1 MKRRIYRTSKIKHKM
16 DVFQIVLYVI
26 VSLYVLSMISVLG
39 FGLLNSFKAA
49 RDYQNNLFGLP
60 RFKLDRNNNQ
70 IWGWRFDNYPI
81 AFRMFRAPVME
92 NGNVRDALVMEMF
105 LNSLIYAVGLTVFTM
120 ASEIIMAYA
129 IAKYDFKL
137 KKFFYGV
144 AVVVMLIPIIGSLA
158 SEVKFADALHLKDSF
173 FGVFIMKCK
182 FTGIYFLVFYAA
194 FKSISCTYAEAAQK
208 NHCAVQFRVIPQFQR
223 SGGFRRRVGND
234 YSYEDIFSL
243 GGEDACDG
251 VFNTVRRVMER
262 LSDSASVF
270 PVQAH
275 AFLRSV
281 QNTVVNRPDRPCNQR
296 RKTKPYDAPKTRGML
311 YGVHTHTYRVHN
323 FQRQDNGQRNDGRHK
338 RLKKR

>member
-1 MKRRIYRTSKIKHKM
+1 M

-26 VSLYVLSMISVLG
+26 VSLYVLSMIFVLG

-144 AVVVMLIPIIGSLA
+144 AVVVMIIPIIGSLA

-182 FTGIYFLVFYAA
+182 FTGIYFLVFYAF
-194 FKSISCTYAEAAQK
+194 FKGLPDAYMEAADIDG
-208 NHCAVQFRVIPQFQR
+208 ASQFTVLTRIVLPLASKMIFSVMLIQFVIYW
-223 SGGFRRRVGND
+223 ND
-234 YSYEDIFSL
+234 YQMAIMYMPTHPTLAYGIYHLTLESQSGEFAQYAKIVPVKVAGAMLLAIPIIILYVILKDKLMGNMSM
-243 GGEDACDG
+243 GG
-251 VFNTVRRVMER
+251 
-262 LSDSASVF
+262 
-270 PVQAH
+270 
-275 AFLRSV
+275 
-281 QNTVVNRPDRPCNQR
+281 
-296 RKTKPYDAPKTRGML
+296 
-311 YGVHTHTYRVHN
+311 
-323 FQRQDNGQRNDGRHK
+323 
-338 RLKKR
+338 LKG

>member
-26 VSLYVLSMISVLG
+26 VSLYVLSMIFVLG

-60 RFKLDRNNNQ
+60 RFKLDRNNKQ
-70 IWGWRFDNYPI
+70 IWGWRLDNYPI

-173 FGVFIMKCK
+173 LGVFIMKCK

-194 FKSISCTYAEAAQK
+194 FKSISWTYAEAAQIDGAS
-208 NHCAVQFRVIPQFQR
+208 HLRVFLEVMLPLVGSTVSAVFVLLFIEYW
-223 SGGFRRRVGND
+223 ND
-234 YSYEDIFSL
+234 YYVPMIFMPNKPTLSYGLFRIQSSTDQIDLVINGVRQSLTTPRKLAACFMACIPILIVFIIFRDKIMGNVTM
-243 GGEDACDG
+243 GGIKG
-251 VFNTVRRVMER
+251 
-262 LSDSASVF
+262 
-270 PVQAH
+270 
-275 AFLRSV
+275 
-281 QNTVVNRPDRPCNQR
+281 
-296 RKTKPYDAPKTRGML
+296 
-311 YGVHTHTYRVHN
+311 
-323 FQRQDNGQRNDGRHK
+323 
-338 RLKKR
+338 